1 MYLSSLTEDLRP
13 IPAMFHGALDRLGL
27 PRDISRADLFKA
39 VAFTK
44 SGRPRNIL
52 GTSKKVEKGEAQ
64 GVLTAIVYLSPGRE
78 AGINMCPMAAEC
90 EKACLGTTSG
100 RMTYPQSRCAR
111 ISKTLWFTL
120 FRDHFLR
127 RLNWEITG
135 HAMAAESLGMI
146 PAVRL
151 NGSSDTKWEDYGVPQ
166 AHPDV
171 QFYDYTKLPA
181 KARAKAPANYHLTF
195 SLSERA
201 DSMSHA
207 LEWLDAGGNV
217 AVVVAGESTK
227 KAEAMAARDR
237 IVEAGTMTTWHGG
250 QFNTHPAIDGDV
262 TDIRFDDPPGAW
274 VVLYAKGGALKDT
287 SGFVVR
293 IGEQSTM
300 YAAA

>member
-1 MYLSSLTEDLRP
+1 MLSILIEDLRP
-13 IPAMFHGALDRLGL
+13 IPAIYQKALDRLDL
-27 PRDISRADLFKA
+27 PRDITRADLFKA
-39 VAFTK
+39 VALTK

-52 GTSKKVEKGEAQ
+52 GTSVKVEKGEAQ
-64 GVLTAIVYLSPGRE
+64 GVLTAVAYMSPGRE
-78 AGINMCPMAAEC
+78 AGVNMCPMAAGC
-90 EKACLGTTSG
+90 EAGCLGTTTG
-100 RMTYPQSRCAR
+100 RLHMDLATRAR
-111 ISKTLWFTL
+111 ISKTLWFML
-120 FRDHFLR
+120 FRERFLK

-135 HAMAAESLGMI
+135 HTMRAEALGMI

-151 NGSSDTKWEDYGVPQ
+151 NGSSDIAWERHGVPQ

-171 QFYDYTKLPA
+171 QFYDYTKLTA
-181 KARAKAPANYHLTF
+181 KSRADAPDNYSLTF

-201 DSMSHA
+201 DSMGHA

-227 KAEAMAARDR
+227 VKDAKAAAAS
-237 IVEAGTMTTWHGG
+237 IIEAGE
-250 QFNTHPAIDGDV
+250 FNGYPAIDGDL

-293 IGEQSTM
+293 IGEQSQR
-300 YAAA
+300 AAA

>member
-1 MYLSSLTEDLRP
+1 MLSTLIEDLRP
-13 IPAMFHGALDRLGL
+13 IPAIYHGALDRLGL
-27 PRDISRADLFKA
+27 PRDITRADLFKA

-52 GTSKKVEKGEAQ
+52 GTSVKVEKGEAQ
-64 GVLTAIVYLSPGRE
+64 GVLTAVAYMSPGRE
-78 AGINMCPMAAEC
+78 AGVNMCPMAAGC
-90 EKACLGTTSG
+90 EAGCLGTTTG
-100 RMTYPQSRCAR
+100 RLRMDQATRAR
-111 ISKTLWFTL
+111 ISKTLWFML

-135 HAMAAESLGMI
+135 HTMTAEALGMI
-146 PAVRL
+146 PAIRL
-151 NGSSDTKWEDYGVPQ
+151 NGSSDIKWEAHGVPQ

-171 QFYDYTKLPA
+171 QFYDYTKLTA
-181 KARAKAPANYHLTF
+181 KSRADAPDNYSLTF

-201 DSMSHA
+201 DSKGHA

-227 KAEAMAARDR
+227 VKDAKAAAAS
-237 IVEAGTMTTWHGG
+237 IIETGMLTTMHGG
-250 QFNTHPAIDGDV
+250 QFHTHAAIDGDE

-293 IGEQSTM
+293 IGESIKL

>member
-13 IPAMFHGALDRLGL
+13 IPAMYHGALDRLGL

-39 VAFTK
+39 VAFTA

-52 GTSKKVEKGEAQ
+52 GTSVKVEKGEAQ
-64 GVLTAIVYLSPGRE
+64 GVLTAVAYLSPGRE
-78 AGINMCPMAAEC
+78 AGVNMCPMAAGC
-90 EKACLGTTSG
+90 EAGCLGTTTG
-100 RMTYPQSRCAR
+100 RLRMDQATRAR
-111 ISKTLWFTL
+111 ISKTLWFML
-120 FRDHFLR
+120 YRDHFLR
-127 RLNWEITG
+127 RLHWEITG
-135 HAMAAESLGMI
+135 HAMTAEALGMI

-151 NGSSDTKWEDYGVPQ
+151 NGSSDIRWEAHGVPQ
-166 AHPDV
+166 EHPQV

-181 KARAKAPANYHLTF
+181 KSRAKAPANYHLTF

-207 LEWLDAGGNV
+207 LEWLDAGANV

-227 KAEAMAARDR
+227 KADAMAARDR
-237 IVEAGTMTTWHGG
+237 IVEAGTLTTWHGEK
-250 QFNTHPAIDGDV
+250 FHNHPAINGDE

>member
-13 IPAMFHGALDRLGL
+13 IPALYNGALDRLGL

-52 GTSKKVEKGEAQ
+52 GTSVKVEKGEAQ
-64 GVLTAIVYLSPGRE
+64 GVLTAVAYLSPGRE
-78 AGINMCPMAAEC
+78 AGVNMCPMAAGC
-90 EKACLGTTSG
+90 EAGCLGTTTG
-100 RMTYPQSRCAR
+100 RLRMDQATRAR
-111 ISKTLWFTL
+111 ISKTLWL
-120 FRDHFLR
+120 MLYRDHFLR
-127 RLNWEITG
+127 RLNWEIIG
-135 HAMAAESLGMI
+135 HTMTAEALGMI
-146 PAVRL
+146 PAVRM
-151 NGSSDTKWEDYGVPQ
+151 NGSSDIAWERHGVPQ
-166 AHPDV
+166 AHPEV

-181 KARAKAPANYHLTF
+181 KSRAKAPSNYRLTF

-201 DSMSHA
+201 DSKRHA

-227 KAEAMAARDR
+227 VKDAKAAAAG
-237 IVEAGTMTTWHGG
+237 IIEAGTLTTWHGG
-250 QFNTHPAIDGDV
+250 QFHTHPAIDGDL

-274 VVLYAKGGALKDT
+274 VVLYAKGGALKDI

-293 IGEQSTM
+293 IGESAKLQ
-300 YAAA
+300 AAA